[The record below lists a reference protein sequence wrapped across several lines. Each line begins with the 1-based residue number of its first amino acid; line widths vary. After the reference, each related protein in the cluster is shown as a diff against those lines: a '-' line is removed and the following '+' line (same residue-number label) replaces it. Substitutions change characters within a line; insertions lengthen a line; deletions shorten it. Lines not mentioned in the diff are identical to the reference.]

1 MLVFRTI
8 LVLIFAYLAV
18 YTAIVIA
25 NEGWNLFAVFFGDMG
40 TMAWPGQ
47 FNTDFTGFL
56 ILSASWVAWR
66 NEFSGTGLVLSVCGF
81 FGGIMFLAPY
91 LFILSFRTNGD
102 MAELLMGVSRAERL
116 RDNDT

>member
-8 LVLIFAYLAV
+8 LVLVFVYLAI

-25 NEGWNLFAVFFGDMG
+25 NEGWNLFPTFFGDMG

-56 ILSASWVAWR
+56 VLSASWIAWR
-66 NEFSGTGLVLSVCGF
+66 NEFSISGLALAVCGF

-91 LFILSFRTNGD
+91 LFIMSFRANGD
-102 MAELLMGVSRAERL
+102 MAVLLLGAARARSL
-116 RDNDT
+116 RENGT